1 VTAAL
6 SVSQRA
12 QGGAGNSL
20 SERRLD
26 ASTRDV
32 VDFAALRK
40 CNELQKF
47 NIVYR

>member
-6 SVSQRA
+6 SVSQRE
-12 QGGAGNSL
+12 QGGAGDSL
-20 SERRLD
+20 SERRPD
-26 ASTRDV
+26 ASARDRL
-32 VDFAALRK
+32 DFAALRK